1 MSAKG
6 RCHQGVRI
14 GLVVVGVLL
23 VAVNARATKHD
34 LPAPLPP
41 EMKTQPQKAP
51 PIPTPPGEQKQL
63 EKPQPPQKVDPS
75 RPVMKQIERPALDQV
90 KVVAL
95 WTEPAQPINGQRIKV
110 KMRISN
116 LGTSELRNVRWRM
129 YKTSGPGQFDSGV
142 QSVPAIGPAPHS
154 ATVEGEWLATL
165 GSHRFIGL
173 VDMPGEIVQA
183 DNTLALDVTVGP
195 RTISRQLIAQSV
207 GGEEMFPINLDPPNR
222 PPGCIEGKGYSSGN
236 PEFSI
241 RCGPGSGW
249 RARPQIYKGAAT
261 LKNGWVVSDVKL
273 RLPYWADSS
282 YRLGEWI
289 TRPQGTSLF
298 GELRLVIDPL
308 DPNRRSPVGGQ
319 VEVTIKGPENTN
331 PF

>member
-6 RCHQGVRI
+6 RCHQWVMTGM
-14 GLVVVGVLL
+14 VVLGVLS
-23 VAVNARATKHD
+23 VAVSASGIKHE
-34 LPAPLPP
+34 PPGPLPP
-41 EMKTQPQKAP
+41 EMKTQPQQEP
-51 PIPTPPGEQKQL
+51 RIPTSPGERKQL

-75 RPVMKQIERPALDQV
+75 RPVMKKLEQPAFDQV
-90 KVVAL
+90 KVDAL
-95 WTEPAQPINGQRIKV
+95 WTEPAQPINAQSVKV

-116 LGTSELRNVRWRM
+116 LGTSELRNVRWRL

-142 QSVPAIGPAPHS
+142 QSVPAIGPTPHS

-183 DNTLALDVTVGP
+183 NNTLVVDVTVGP
-195 RTISRQLIAQSV
+195 RTITRQLIAQSV
-207 GGEEMFPINLDPPNR
+207 GGEEMFPINLDPPTR
-222 PPGCIEGKGYSSGN
+222 PPGCLEGKGYTAGK

-241 RCGPGSGW
+241 RCVVGSGW
-249 RARPQIYKGAAT
+249 RARPQIYNGAPA

-273 RLPYWADSS
+273 GRPYWADSS
-282 YRLGEWI
+282 YRLAEWI

-298 GELRLVIDPL
+298 GALRLVIDPL

-319 VEVTIKGPENTN
+319 VEVTIRGPENMN